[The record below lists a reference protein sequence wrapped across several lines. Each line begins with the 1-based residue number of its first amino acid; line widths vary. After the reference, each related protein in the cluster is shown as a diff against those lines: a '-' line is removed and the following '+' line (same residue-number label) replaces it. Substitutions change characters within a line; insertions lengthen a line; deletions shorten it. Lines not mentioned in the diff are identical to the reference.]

1 MVCFGRMQTD
11 HTPIIWRIRLDFDR
25 VCRIPQFYRQRQQFN
40 RSVRVFALQPYRRPN
55 RTQPIPLER
64 RVRGKALSRS
74 AASFST
80 VLPAGGTMP
89 VVLWDLPDPARR
101 HTVKDRPTVCR
112 LGPLQGFLT
121 LGLAVDFIYSVDF
134 VLS

>member
-1 MVCFGRMQTD
+1 
-11 HTPIIWRIRLDFDR
+11 
-25 VCRIPQFYRQRQQFN
+25 
-40 RSVRVFALQPYRRPN
+40 
-55 RTQPIPLER
+55 
-64 RVRGKALSRS
+64 
-74 AASFST
+74 
-80 VLPAGGTMP
+80 MP